1 MKCINMKMQFASQKM
16 CVSRYKDRQE
26 ETLSA
31 LPEALAD
38 SVAILFLSILKQYKL
53 ELGMQ

>member
-1 MKCINMKMQFASQKM
+1 MKMQFASQKM
-16 CVSRYKDRQE
+16 CVSKYKDRQE

-38 SVAILFLSILKQYKL
+38 SVAILLLSISKQYKL